1 MMALDAEF
9 FKTYLLGYL
18 KRETGMDV
26 EVGEVS
32 SEAVELYR
40 DELDQRLLP
49 PDYNLDELPESF
61 VAYTY
66 MIKTYMLFALSTAD
80 LGSAYLFGITNNDQL
95 IWWHLPEEDE

>member
-1 MMALDAEF
+1 MALDAEF
-9 FKTYLLGYL
+9 FKAYLLGYL

-26 EVGEVS
+26 GVDEIS

-80 LGSAYLFGITNNDQL
+80 LGSAYLFGIANNNQL